1 MLFLFIDN
9 YYGAKKKQISLVIRV
24 RGTKDIHTMKYK
36 NGNSDDTGKA
46 EKERIIEV
54 RISEQWNLWGGK
66 RARKNMC

>member
-9 YYGAKKKQISLVIRV
+9 YYGAKKKISLVIRV

-36 NGNSDDTGKA
+36 NGNSDDTGKG

-54 RISEQWNLWGGK
+54 RISEQWNLCKK